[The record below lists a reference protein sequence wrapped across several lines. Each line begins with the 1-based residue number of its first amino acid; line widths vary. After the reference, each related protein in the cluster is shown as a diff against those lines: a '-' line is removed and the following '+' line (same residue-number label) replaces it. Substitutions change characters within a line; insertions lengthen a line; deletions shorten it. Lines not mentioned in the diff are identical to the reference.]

1 MSEPTLYTVS
11 ILERQE
17 DGRLAWR
24 GLLTTRDHE
33 EANALYA
40 SLIADEGVK
49 ARVVVILPRKKR

>member
-1 MSEPTLYTVS
+1 MSEPTYVVS

-40 SLIADEGVK
+40 SLIADEGVRAK
-49 ARVVVILPRKKR
+49 VEVILPRKKR